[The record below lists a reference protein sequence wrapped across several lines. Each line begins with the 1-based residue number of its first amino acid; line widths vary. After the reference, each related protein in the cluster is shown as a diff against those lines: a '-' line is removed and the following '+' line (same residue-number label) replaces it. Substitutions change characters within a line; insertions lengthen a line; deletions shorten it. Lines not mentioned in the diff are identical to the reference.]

1 MKNQKIL
8 SDVFFQ
14 TENKEWEKVSDGIQ
28 RQFVGYDT
36 QIMMVKVKFKKG
48 AIGYVHDHFH
58 AQATYVES
66 GSFEVTIDNEKKV
79 LKAGDGF
86 YIPPN
91 ISHGAVCLENGI
103 LIDVFSPMREDFL
116 EINHIKK

>member
-14 TENKEWEKVSDGIQ
+14 TSTKEWEKVSEGIE

-36 QIMMVKVKFKKG
+36 QIMMVKVRFEKG

-58 AQATYVES
+58 AQATYVAS
-66 GSFEVTIDNEKKV
+66 GKFEVTIGDEKKS
-79 LKAGDGF
+79 LEAGDGF

-91 ISHGAVCLENGI
+91 VPHGAVCLESGI

-116 EINHIKK
+116 TINYTKK